1 MVCFCDIC
9 DYKDKYEDYRKVVVC
24 HYMKTEECMKLM
36 INDLKEG
43 HLSTVEIVD
52 KYFDCASLELRDSLI
67 TQLEELRRL
76 YNYKEILSK

>member
-1 MVCFCDIC
+1 MT
-9 DYKDKYEDYRKVVVC
+9 
-24 HYMKTEECMKLM
+24 TEECMKLM
-36 INDLKEG
+36 INDLMES

-52 KYFDCASLELRDSLI
+52 KYFDFVSPELRSLMS

>member
-36 INDLKEG
+36 INDLIKG
-43 HLSTVEIVD
+43 HLSTAEIAD
-52 KYFDCASLELRDSLI
+52 KYCDCASLELRDSLI

>member
-1 MVCFCDIC
+1 MTV
-9 DYKDKYEDYRKVVVC
+9 
-24 HYMKTEECMKLM
+24 EECTKLM

-43 HLSTVEIVD
+43 HLSTTEIAD
-52 KYFDCASLELRDSLI
+52 KYCDCASLELRDSLI